1 MHFSFWSTH
10 SPHNALMQLR
20 NFEVE
25 EFLKVEKGDVVK
37 AFSHMINTARIIGV
51 DDFNRLALTFLSVGA
66 VELCHAEAFRNF
78 RAFDGSISIN
88 SHGADVDEMALSV
101 ELHDGNEDIFSG
113 ESVVSVGVIDCFD

>member
-1 MHFSFWSTH
+1 
-10 SPHNALMQLR
+10 MQLR